1 MKRLLLAASAAL
13 VSTSAFA
20 HTGHGE
26 VSGFMAGFL
35 HPFSGA
41 DHLLAMLTIGLWS
54 ALTLPARQVWV
65 APAGFVTAMLA
76 GAGLGMAGI
85 TLPMVE
91 GMIAFSVLAL
101 GLLLAFR
108 LQLPVAA
115 GAGLAALF
123 ALFHGHAHGTEATGS
138 VLGYIAGF
146 AIATAMLHL
155 AGVGAGEGIRRLKIA
170 RLAAAVLG
178 GGIALAGLALITG

>member
-1 MKRLLLAASAAL
+1 MKRILLAAAAAF

-35 HPFSGA
+35 HPFSGV
-41 DHLLAMLTIGLWS
+41 DHMLAMLTVGLWS
-54 ALTLPARQVWV
+54 AMALPVGRVWA
-65 APAGFVTAMLA
+65 APAGFVVAMLA
-76 GAGLGMAGI
+76 GAGFGMSGVP
-85 TLPMVE
+85 LPMVE
-91 GMIAFSVLAL
+91 GMIAFSVLAF

-108 LQLPVAA
+108 LELPVVI

-123 ALFHGHAHGTEATGS
+123 ALFHGHAHGTEAAGG
-138 VLGYIAGF
+138 VLGYMTGF
-146 AIATAMLHL
+146 AVATASLHL
-155 AGVGAGEGIRRLKIA
+155 AGVGAGLGLQRLKIA

-178 GGIALAGLALITG
+178 GGIAVAGLALITG